1 MAATPILAQATTV
14 SYNSQTVAGVQ
25 SITGISSG
33 SATEIDVTTLAS
45 TAKEYKIGLR
55 DNGSFQMT
63 MIRNQD
69 DAGQLE
75 LWNAQTS
82 QTPYTMI
89 ITLPTSTANVLTFSA
104 FVQSFSTD
112 IAADGVVTG
121 TATIRITGG
130 IVYS

>member
-1 MAATPILAQATTV
+1 MAAAPILAQATTV

-33 SATEIDVTTLAS
+33 QSTEIDVTTLAS
-45 TAKEYKIGLR
+45 TAKEFKVGLR

-75 LWNAQTS
+75 LWNAQGS
-82 QTPYTMI
+82 QTAYTMI
-89 ITLPTSTANVLTFSA
+89 ITLPSSTANVLTFSA
-104 FVQSFSTD
+104 FVTSFSTD
-112 IAADGVVTG
+112 ISADGVVTG
-121 TATIRITGG
+121 TATVRVTGG
-130 IVYS
+130 IAYT

>member
-1 MAATPILAQATTV
+1 MAATPILTQTTTV

-25 SITGISSG
+25 SISGISSG

-45 TAKEYKIGLR
+45 TAKEFKMGLR
-55 DNGSFQMT
+55 DNGTFQMV

-69 DAGQLE
+69 DLGQLE
-75 LWNAQTS
+75 LWNAQSS
-82 QTPYTMI
+82 QTAYTMV